1 MFRFELSKQVPL
13 SGTEYDFVIY
23 VGLHSSMLAMP
34 CKVRMQ
40 LEEIRE
46 ETYNVHYKFDIEAKI
61 ILQNAPNDIGR
72 NIIAG
77 MACQRSTSSL
87 QI

>member
-13 SGTEYDFVIY
+13 SGADYDFVIY
-23 VGLHSSMLAMP
+23 VGLHSSVLVTP

-46 ETYNVHYKFDIEAKI
+46 GTYNVHYKFDIEAKI

-72 NIIAG
+72 NIIPG
-77 MACQRSTSSL
+77 MAYKQSTP
-87 QI
+87 